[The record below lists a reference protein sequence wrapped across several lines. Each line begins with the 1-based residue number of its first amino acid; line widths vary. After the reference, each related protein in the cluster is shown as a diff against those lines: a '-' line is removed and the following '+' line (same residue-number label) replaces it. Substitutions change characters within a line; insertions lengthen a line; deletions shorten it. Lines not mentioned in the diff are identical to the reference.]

1 MKIPQEILSEKNYE
15 GTRLVEIT
23 DERVIK
29 LNDERKA
36 MLKEGEPILQE
47 MEKLSPPLD
56 AWYAKLRPV
65 EEERAKIK
73 ADMQVDYDVYNEKV
87 QEMDKIYQ
95 KGVLVSNKMQPII
108 QELLKTELGE
118 FETAKTLVEKN
129 GKLYVEVMDELE
141 EKIKAVRAA
150 KKK

>member
-118 FETAKTLVEKN
+118 FETAKTL
-129 GKLYVEVMDELE
+129 
-141 EKIKAVRAA
+141 R
-150 KKK
+150 